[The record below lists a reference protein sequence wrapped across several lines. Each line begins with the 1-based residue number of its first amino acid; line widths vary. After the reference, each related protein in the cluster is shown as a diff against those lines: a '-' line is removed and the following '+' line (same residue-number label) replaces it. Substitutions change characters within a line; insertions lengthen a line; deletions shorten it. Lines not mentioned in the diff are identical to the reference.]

1 MKRTILTL
9 LSIPV
14 LAMSLAAAPA
24 MADDWRHG
32 PPGPGAGPGGPGP
45 GPGGPRGW
53 ADRHD
58 ERRDRHDRRDAY
70 RDGYRDGRYSR
81 PVVVE
86 RNYYRGG
93 YYRPGPPP
101 PPPVYYRPAPPPVA
115 YYRPYGYERG
125 YRYVNY
131 YSGRPIVVN
140 DDDYYGV
147 RRPPPGYHWIRDDR
161 GNLIMVAI
169 ATGIITDLLLNR

>member
-86 RNYYRGG
+86 RNYYSGG

-101 PPPVYYRPAPPPVA
+101 PPVYYRPPPPPVA

-140 DDDYYGV
+140 DYDYYGV

>member
-1 MKRTILTL
+1 
-9 LSIPV
+9 
-14 LAMSLAAAPA
+14 MSLAAAPA

-93 YYRPGPPP
+93 YYHSLIHIYDPTRQ
-101 PPPVYYRPAPPPVA
+101 
-115 YYRPYGYERG
+115 PYKSRIH
-125 YRYVNY
+125 
-131 YSGRPIVVN
+131 YS
-140 DDDYYGV
+140 
-147 RRPPPGYHWIRDDR
+147 
-161 GNLIMVAI
+161 A
-169 ATGIITDLLLNR
+169 